1 MFLETLFRD
10 PVYFFRLVA
19 ILIISIVIHELA
31 HGVAALSQGDDTPH
45 TAGHMTINPVVHMGY
60 ESLIFLCVAGI
71 AWGAMPVN
79 PRNFRHPRWSDIL
92 VSAAGPLSNLV
103 LGSLCI
109 VAIIATR
116 QNSVSSVSMASQVV
130 SQEFLYMAARINM
143 MLFLFNLLPI
153 PPLDGFSVCEKLFP
167 ALKLDRFRNS
177 PLALFF
183 MMALFVLPITGMA
196 LSSGSML
203 MMSTVT
209 RLVGPWFRP

>member
-1 MFLETLFRD
+1 MFFETLFRD
-10 PVYFFRLVA
+10 PVQFLRLVA
-19 ILIISIVIHELA
+19 ILVISIVIHELA

-79 PRNFRHPRWSDIL
+79 PRNFRHPKWSDIL

-109 VAIIATR
+109 VAIIAT
-116 QNSVSSVSMASQVV
+116 QQYSVSMASQVV
-130 SQEFLYMAARINM
+130 SQKFLYIAAQINM

-153 PPLDGFSVCEKLFP
+153 PPLDGFNVCEKLFP

-183 MMALFVLPITGMA
+183 MMALFVLPITDMA
-196 LSSGSML
+196 LSKGSMF

-209 RLVGPWFRP
+209 RLVGPWFKL

>member
-1 MFLETLFRD
+1 MFFETLFKD

-45 TAGHMTINPVVHMGY
+45 REGHMTINPVVHMGY

-71 AWGAMPVN
+71 AWGSMPVS
-79 PRNFRHPRWSDIL
+79 PQKFRHPRWSDIL
-92 VSAAGPLSNLV
+92 VSAAGPVSNLV

-109 VAIIATR
+109 IAIVATR
-116 QNSVSSVSMASQVV
+116 RNSAPMV
-130 SQEFLYMAARINM
+130 SQEFLFMAARINM
-143 MLFLFNLLPI
+143 LLFLFNLIPI

-167 ALKLDRFRNS
+167 ALKLERFRNS
-177 PLALFF
+177 PVALFV
-183 MMALFVLPITGMA
+183 MMALFVLPITGMV
-196 LSSGSML
+196 LSSGSMF

-209 RLVGPWFRP
+209 RLVRPLFGL

>member
-1 MFLETLFRD
+1 MFFETLFKD
-10 PVYFFRLVA
+10 PIYFFRLVA

-45 TAGHMTINPVVHMGY
+45 QEGHMTINPVVHMGY

-71 AWGAMPVN
+71 AWGSMPVS
-79 PRNFRHPRWSDIL
+79 PHKFRHPRWSDIL

-109 VAIIATR
+109 TLIIATGR
-116 QNSVSSVSMASQVV
+116 NSVPMV
-130 SQEFLYMAARINM
+130 SQEFLFMAAQINM

-167 ALKLDRFRNS
+167 ALKLERFRNS

-183 MMALFVLPITGMA
+183 MMALFVLPVTGMA
-196 LSSGSML
+196 LSNGSMF

>member
-1 MFLETLFRD
+1 MFFETLFKD

-45 TAGHMTINPVVHMGY
+45 REGHMTINPVVHMGY

-71 AWGAMPVN
+71 AWGSMPVS
-79 PRNFRHPRWSDIL
+79 PQKFRHPRWSDIL

-109 VAIIATR
+109 IAIVATR
-116 QNSVSSVSMASQVV
+116 RNSAPMV
-130 SQEFLYMAARINM
+130 SQEFLFMAARINM
-143 MLFLFNLLPI
+143 LLFLFNLIPI

-167 ALKLDRFRNS
+167 SLKLERFRNS
-177 PLALFF
+177 PVALFV
-183 MMALFVLPITGMA
+183 MMALFVLPVTGMV
-196 LSSGSML
+196 LSSGSMF

-209 RLVGPWFRP
+209 RLVRPLFGL

>member
-1 MFLETLFRD
+1 MFFETLFKD

-45 TAGHMTINPVVHMGY
+45 QEGHMTINPVVHMGY

-71 AWGAMPVN
+71 AWGSMPVS
-79 PRNFRHPRWSDIL
+79 PHKFRHPRWSDIL

-103 LGSLCI
+103 LWSLCI
-109 VAIIATR
+109 TLIIATGR
-116 QNSVSSVSMASQVV
+116 NSVPMV
-130 SQEFLYMAARINM
+130 SQEFLFMAAQINM

-167 ALKLDRFRNS
+167 ALKLERFRNS

-183 MMALFVLPITGMA
+183 MMALFVLPVTGMA
-196 LSSGSML
+196 LSNGSMF

>member
-1 MFLETLFRD
+1 MFFETLFKD

-45 TAGHMTINPVVHMGY
+45 REGHMTINPVVHMGY

-71 AWGAMPVN
+71 AWGSMPVS
-79 PRNFRHPRWSDIL
+79 PHKFRHPRWSDIL

-109 VAIIATR
+109 TLIIAT
-116 QNSVSSVSMASQVV
+116 QQSSVSMV
-130 SQEFLYMAARINM
+130 SQEFLYMAAQINM
-143 MLFLFNLLPI
+143 MLFLFNLIPI

-167 ALKLDRFRNS
+167 TLKLERFRNS
-177 PLALFF
+177 PVALFV
-183 MMALFVLPITGMA
+183 MMALFVLPITGLA
-196 LSSGSML
+196 LRGGSMF

-209 RLVGPWFRP
+209 RLIGPFFRL

>member
-1 MFLETLFRD
+1 MFFETLFKD

-45 TAGHMTINPVVHMGY
+45 REGHMTINPVVHMGY

-71 AWGAMPVN
+71 AWGSMPVS
-79 PRNFRHPRWSDIL
+79 PQKFRHPRWSDIL
-92 VSAAGPLSNLV
+92 VSAAGPVSNLV

-109 VAIIATR
+109 IAIIATQR
-116 QNSVSSVSMASQVV
+116 NSVSMV

-167 ALKLDRFRNS
+167 ALKLERFRNS
-177 PLALFF
+177 PMALFV
-183 MMALFVLPITGMA
+183 MMALFVLPVTGMV
-196 LSSGSML
+196 LSSGSMF

-209 RLVGPWFRP
+209 RLVGPWFRL

>member
-1 MFLETLFRD
+1 MFFETLFKD
-10 PVYFFRLVA
+10 PIYFFRLVA

-45 TAGHMTINPVVHMGY
+45 QEGHMTINPVVHMGY

-71 AWGAMPVN
+71 AWGSMPVS
-79 PRNFRHPRWSDIL
+79 PHKFRHPRWSDIL

-103 LGSLCI
+103 LGTLCI
-109 VAIIATR
+109 TAIIATQR
-116 QNSVSSVSMASQVV
+116 SAVPMV
-130 SQEFLYMAARINM
+130 SQEFLFMAAQINM

-167 ALKLDRFRNS
+167 SLKLERFRNS
-177 PLALFF
+177 PMALFF
-183 MMALFVLPITGMA
+183 MMALFVLPITGLA
-196 LSSGSML
+196 LRGGSMV

-209 RLVGPWFRP
+209 RLIGPFFRL

>member
-1 MFLETLFRD
+1 MFFETLFKD
-10 PVYFFRLVA
+10 PIYFFRLVA

-45 TAGHMTINPVVHMGY
+45 QEGHMTINPVVHMGY

-71 AWGAMPVN
+71 AWGSMPVS
-79 PRNFRHPRWSDIL
+79 PHKFRHPRWSDIL

-109 VAIIATR
+109 TLIIATGR
-116 QNSVSSVSMASQVV
+116 NSVPMV
-130 SQEFLYMAARINM
+130 SQEFLFMAAQINM

-167 ALKLDRFRNS
+167 ALKLERFRNS

-183 MMALFVLPITGMA
+183 MMALFVLPVTGMA
-196 LSSGSML
+196 LSNGSMF

-209 RLVGPWFRP
+209 RLVGPWFSP

>member
-1 MFLETLFRD
+1 MFFETLFKD

-19 ILIISIVIHELA
+19 VLIISIVIHELA

-45 TAGHMTINPVVHMGY
+45 REGHMTINPVVHMGY

-71 AWGAMPVN
+71 AWGSMPVS
-79 PRNFRHPRWSDIL
+79 PHKFRHPRWSDIL
-92 VSAAGPLSNLV
+92 VSAAGPLSNLAM
-103 LGSLCI
+103 GSLCI
-109 VAIIATR
+109 IAIIATQ
-116 QNSVSSVSMASQVV
+116 QNSVPMV
-130 SQEFLYMAARINM
+130 SQEFLFMAAQINM

-167 ALKLDRFRNS
+167 ALKLERFRNS

-183 MMALFVLPITGMA
+183 MMALFVLPVTGMA
-196 LSSGSML
+196 LRGGSML

-209 RLVGPWFRP
+209 RLVGPWFRL

>member
-1 MFLETLFRD
+1 MFFETLFKD

-45 TAGHMTINPVVHMGY
+45 QEGHMTINPVVHMGY

-71 AWGAMPVN
+71 AWGSMPVS
-79 PRNFRHPRWSDIL
+79 PHKFRHPRWSDIL

-109 VAIIATR
+109 TLIIATGR
-116 QNSVSSVSMASQVV
+116 NSVPMV
-130 SQEFLYMAARINM
+130 SQEFLFMAAQINM

-167 ALKLDRFRNS
+167 ALKLERFRNS

-183 MMALFVLPITGMA
+183 MMALFVLPVTGMA
-196 LSSGSML
+196 LSNGSMF

>member
-1 MFLETLFRD
+1 MFFETLFRD
-10 PVYFFRLVA
+10 PVQFLRLVA
-19 ILIISIVIHELA
+19 ILVISIVIHELA
-31 HGVAALSQGDDTPH
+31 HGIAALSQGDDTPH
-45 TAGHMTINPVVHMGY
+45 KAGHMTINPVVHMGY

-79 PRNFRHPRWSDIL
+79 PRNFRHPKWSDIL

-109 VAIIATR
+109 VAIIAT
-116 QNSVSSVSMASQVV
+116 QQYSVSMASQVV
-130 SQEFLYMAARINM
+130 SQKFLSMAAQINM

-153 PPLDGFSVCEKLFP
+153 PPLDGFNVCEKLFP

-183 MMALFVLPITGMA
+183 MMALFVLPITDMA
-196 LSSGSML
+196 LSKGSMF
-203 MMSTVT
+203 MMSMVT
-209 RLVGPWFRP
+209 RLVGPWFKL

>member
-1 MFLETLFRD
+1 MFFETLFKD

-45 TAGHMTINPVVHMGY
+45 REGHMTINPVVHMGY

-71 AWGAMPVN
+71 AWGSMPVS
-79 PRNFRHPRWSDIL
+79 PHKFRHPRWSDIL
-92 VSAAGPLSNLV
+92 VSAAGPLSNLAM
-103 LGSLCI
+103 GSLCI
-109 VAIIATR
+109 IAIIATQ
-116 QNSVSSVSMASQVV
+116 QNSVPMV
-130 SQEFLYMAARINM
+130 SQEFLFMAAQINM

-153 PPLDGFSVCEKLFP
+153 PPLDGFSVCEKLFT
-167 ALKLDRFRNS
+167 ALKLERFRNS

-183 MMALFVLPITGMA
+183 MMALFVLPVTGMA
-196 LSSGSML
+196 LRGGSML

-209 RLVGPWFRP
+209 RLVGPWFRL

>member
-1 MFLETLFRD
+1 MFFETLFKD

-45 TAGHMTINPVVHMGY
+45 REGHMTINPVVHMGY

-71 AWGAMPVN
+71 AWGSMPVS
-79 PRNFRHPRWSDIL
+79 PQKFRHPRWSDIL

-103 LGSLCI
+103 LGTLCI
-109 VAIIATR
+109 TAIIATR
-116 QNSVSSVSMASQVV
+116 RNSVSMV
-130 SQEFLYMAARINM
+130 SQEFLYMAAQINM
-143 MLFLFNLLPI
+143 MLFLFNLIPI

-167 ALKLDRFRNS
+167 ALKLERFRNS
-177 PLALFF
+177 PMALFF
-183 MMALFVLPITGMA
+183 MMALFVLPVTGLA
-196 LSSGSML
+196 LRGGSMF

-209 RLVGPWFRP
+209 RLVGPLFRL

>member
-1 MFLETLFRD
+1 MFFETLFKD

-45 TAGHMTINPVVHMGY
+45 QEGHMTINPVVHMGY

-71 AWGAMPVN
+71 AWGSMPVS
-79 PRNFRHPRWSDIL
+79 PHKFRHPRWSDIL

-109 VAIIATR
+109 TLIIATGR
-116 QNSVSSVSMASQVV
+116 NSVPMV
-130 SQEFLYMAARINM
+130 SQEFLFMAAQINM

-167 ALKLDRFRNS
+167 ALKLERFRNS

-183 MMALFVLPITGMA
+183 MMALFVLPVTGMA
-196 LSSGSML
+196 LSNGSMF

-209 RLVGPWFRP
+209 RLVGPWFSP

>member
-1 MFLETLFRD
+1 MFFATLFKD

-45 TAGHMTINPVVHMGY
+45 REGHMTINPVVHMGY

-71 AWGAMPVN
+71 AWGSMPVS
-79 PRNFRHPRWSDIL
+79 PQKFRHPRWSDIL

-109 VAIIATR
+109 IAIVATR
-116 QNSVSSVSMASQVV
+116 RNSAPMV
-130 SQEFLYMAARINM
+130 SQEFLFMAARINM
-143 MLFLFNLLPI
+143 LLFLFNLIPI

-167 ALKLDRFRNS
+167 ALKLERFRNS
-177 PLALFF
+177 PVALFV
-183 MMALFVLPITGMA
+183 MMALFVLPVTGMV
-196 LSSGSML
+196 LRSGSMF
-203 MMSTVT
+203 MMSTVVWI
-209 RLVGPWFRP
+209 VGPWFGL